1 MANIKNLQMWH
12 TICSDAR
19 ISIQK
24 SWFGL
29 STSATYNK
37 TNSLIAAHIF
47 EYSPED
53 GEKLKTILESPRGQ
67 LDSAIGD
74 FHPKKTVNGNY
85 MVEVCVSQDGEF
97 VAVLVNQF
105 IRLGYEPVSDVLIFE
120 GKEAQAVL
128 RLF

>member
-12 TICSDAR
+12 TICNDTR

-29 STSATYNK
+29 STTAIYNK
-37 TNSLIAAHIF
+37 TNSVIAAQIF

-67 LDSAIGD
+67 LDNAIGD
-74 FHPKKTVNGNY
+74 FHPNKTVNGNY

-97 VAVLVNQF
+97 VAVLMNQF

-120 GKEAQAVL
+120 GKEAQAIL